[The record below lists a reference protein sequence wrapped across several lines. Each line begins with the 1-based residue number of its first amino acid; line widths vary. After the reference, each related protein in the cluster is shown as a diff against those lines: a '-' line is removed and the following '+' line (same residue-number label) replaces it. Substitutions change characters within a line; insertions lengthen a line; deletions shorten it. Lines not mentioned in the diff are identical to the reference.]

1 MLWHFEALHM
11 GSLQGKINTLCIW
24 RLLCIAMIQI
34 SNQACGNVWKVFI
47 KPQAMRWKFSALA
60 TSEVKVSVEIEP
72 DFFQI
77 PNAVQSINVAAY
89 NQATLFFFPF
99 AKSDPESW
107 TSVSLCMLALFVWVC
122 YAALWQS
129 MSQVTVLHISNSL
142 EFLSLKPQRM
152 QTTSSSPETNL

>member
-11 GSLQGKINTLCIW
+11 GSLQGKINTLCVR

-72 DFFQI
+72 DFFPDSKCSAIDKRGCLQSGHSFYPPPLLNLTLNHGRLWACACWHFLFECVTLPCDRAWVKSQFYTSQI
-77 PNAVQSINVAAY
+77 LLNFC
-89 NQATLFFFPF
+89 L
-99 AKSDPESW
+99 
-107 TSVSLCMLALFVWVC
+107 
-122 YAALWQS
+122 
-129 MSQVTVLHISNSL
+129 
-142 EFLSLKPQRM
+142 
-152 QTTSSSPETNL
+152 